1 MTISCLFFN
10 CLLKG
15 DSMKAFYLVVV
26 IAALIATFVAV
37 DAFNNNN
44 RGCLNAYDHIDV
56 IIAEGC
62 DQ

>member
-1 MTISCLFFN
+1 
-10 CLLKG
+10 
-15 DSMKAFYLVVV
+15 MKAFYLVVV

-44 RGCLNAYDHIDV
+44 NNRGCLNAYDHIDV

>member
-1 MTISCLFFN
+1 
-10 CLLKG
+10 
-15 DSMKAFYLVVV
+15 MKAFYLVVV

-44 RGCLNAYDHIDV
+44 DRGCLNAYDHIDV

>member
-1 MTISCLFFN
+1 
-10 CLLKG
+10 
-15 DSMKAFYLVVV
+15 MKAFYLVVV

-44 RGCLNAYDHIDV
+44 RGCLNAYDYIDV

>member
-1 MTISCLFFN
+1 MTINYLFFN

>member
-1 MTISCLFFN
+1 
-10 CLLKG
+10 
-15 DSMKAFYLVVV
+15 MKAFYLVVV

-37 DAFNNNN
+37 DAFNNN

>member
-1 MTISCLFFN
+1 MTINYLFFN

-37 DAFNNNN
+37 DAFNSNN
-44 RGCLNAYDHIDV
+44 RGCVNTHDDLDV

-62 DQ
+62 EK